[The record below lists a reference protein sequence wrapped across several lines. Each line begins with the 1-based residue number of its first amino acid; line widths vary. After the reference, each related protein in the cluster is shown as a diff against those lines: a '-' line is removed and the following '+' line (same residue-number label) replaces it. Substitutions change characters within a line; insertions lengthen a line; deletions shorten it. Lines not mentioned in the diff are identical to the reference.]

1 MKKVAS
7 LLSLSA
13 LFILLASCASP
24 RPVELTAEDFAW
36 AAQQTIDQ
44 MLMTGC
50 LNKPAGGRYV
60 VAISRVTND
69 TNQYI
74 DTDLV
79 IKKIRTYMLNSG
91 KAVITTA
98 VGLTGPEDA
107 MSTNVRDLANDENFN
122 AATVA
127 GKGTM
132 IAPDLSISGKII
144 ERRPNAGTKYATVEY
159 YFQLSLTDVRT
170 GLAIW
175 EGEQQITK

>member
-1 MKKVAS
+1 MKKVVS
-7 LLSLSA
+7 LLALSA
-13 LFILLASCASP
+13 LCILLASCESQ

-36 AAQQTIDQ
+36 AAEQTINQ

-50 LNKPAGGRYV
+50 LNKPTGGRYV
-60 VAISRVTND
+60 VVISRVTND

-79 IKKIRTYMLNSG
+79 IKKIRVSLLSSG

-98 VGLTGPEDA
+98 VGVTGAEDT
-107 MSTNVRDLANDENFN
+107 MSANVRELRNDDNFN
-122 AATVA
+122 SATVA
-127 GKGTM
+127 DKGTM
-132 IAPDLSISGKII
+132 IAPDLSVSGKII

-175 EGEQQITK
+175 EGEHQITK